1 MKPPK
6 FDYFAPDS
14 IESALTL
21 IAEHGDD
28 ARYLAGGQSLVPMMN
43 FRVAAPSALIDLNGI
58 ATLRGIRVDENS
70 RLHIG
75 AMTRTREIEMD
86 STIATANPLLHAAAP
101 HIAHIQIRNRGTI
114 GGSLAHADPAAEM
127 PGIVLACN
135 AEINSI
141 GPAGPRSIAAVDF
154 FEGIYSTALQ
164 DGEMIT
170 EIVFPPWPAARCWA
184 FQEISRRE
192 GDFAM
197 IGIAA
202 WFDLNETGEI
212 SAASLTAIGAG
223 DTPLRLPAAEEILSG
238 QPPGDVLFAEA
249 AQAAVNE
256 FDPGSDLHA
265 SDEYRQEV
273 GGVLVERALKTAL
286 QREAPGNTA

>member
-86 STIATANPLLHAAAP
+86 STIATANPLLHAAAL
-101 HIAHIQIRNRGTI
+101 HIAYIQIRNRGTI

-141 GPAGPRSIAAVDF
+141 GPAGPRSIAAGDF

-256 FDPGSDLHA
+256 LDPGSDLHA
-265 SDEYRQEV
+265 SAEYRREV

>member
-14 IESALTL
+14 IDGALAL
-21 IAEHGDD
+21 MAEHGED
-28 ARYLAGGQSLVPMMN
+28 ARFLAGGQSLVPMMN

-58 ATLRGIRVDENS
+58 ADLRGICVDEQG

-75 AMTRTREIEMD
+75 ALTRTRQIETD
-86 STIATANPLLHAAAP
+86 ETIGRVNPLLHAATP

-114 GGSLAHADPAAEM
+114 GGSLAHADPAAEL
-127 PGIVLACN
+127 PGIVLACG
-135 AEINSI
+135 AEIHMI
-141 GPAGPRSIAAVDF
+141 GSGGARSVAAGDF
-154 FEGIYSTALQ
+154 FEAIFSTALQ

-170 EIVFPPWPAARCWA
+170 GIVFPPWPPARRWA

-202 WFDLNETGEI
+202 WFDLDDAGRI
-212 SAASLTAIGAG
+212 SAASLAAIGAG
-223 DTPLRLPAAEEILSG
+223 DTPLRLPSG
-238 QPPGDVLFAEA
+238 EQVLVGQAPGDDIFAEA
-249 AQAAVNE
+249 ARAAMNDLE
-256 FDPGSDLHA
+256 PGSDIHA
-265 SDEYRQEV
+265 SADYRREV
-273 GGVLVERALKTAL
+273 GGVLVERTLKTAWE
-286 QREAPGNTA
+286 RAS

>member
-58 ATLRGIRVDENS
+58 ATLRGIKVDKNS

-86 STIATANPLLHAAAP
+86 STIASANPLLRAAAP

-154 FEGIYSTALQ
+154 FEGIYSTALK

-184 FQEISRRE
+184 FQAISRRA

-256 FDPGSDLHA
+256 LDPGSDLHA
-265 SDEYRQEV
+265 SAEYRREV

-286 QREAPGNTA
+286 QREGPGYTA